1 MIFTRFFLFNTWFR
15 KHSLFHVY
23 MVNSSDMYNNV
34 LSTLKHFLITGSP
47 AYHSSA
53 TANAPYGNTLR
64 SSSPGSGGGGSKGG
78 AGGSH
83 VTLSVGKVR

>member
-1 MIFTRFFLFNTWFR
+1 
-15 KHSLFHVY
+15 
-23 MVNSSDMYNNV
+23 MYNNV
-34 LSTLKHFLITGSP
+34 LSNLKRLLITGSP

>member
-1 MIFTRFFLFNTWFR
+1 MKRL
-15 KHSLFHVY
+15 
-23 MVNSSDMYNNV
+23 
-34 LSTLKHFLITGSP
+34 LITGSP

-64 SSSPGSGGGGSKGG
+64 SSSPGSGGGVSNGG

-83 VTLSVGKVR
+83 VTLNIAKVQFYLIYVSCMKKKTSFMYCIFDLSC